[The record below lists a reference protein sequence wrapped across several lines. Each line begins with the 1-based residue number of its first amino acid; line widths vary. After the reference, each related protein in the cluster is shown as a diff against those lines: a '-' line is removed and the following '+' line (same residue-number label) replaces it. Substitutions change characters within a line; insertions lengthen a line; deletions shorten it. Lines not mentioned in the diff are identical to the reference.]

1 MQFLHVFPGQCRP
14 GPSLPCG
21 SPPLSLASMYV
32 VPGEAAAA
40 GDRPRVDEL
49 LAADPPPAAAD
60 IDEAFWQACHG
71 GQRTMAEY
79 LLGHGASISATPGN
93 SDSTPLQAAAEVD
106 TWHQALV
113 DWLRGH
119 GAAGA

>member
-1 MQFLHVFPGQCRP
+1 MYCPGRRPRP
-14 GPSLPCG
+14 GTTRG
-21 SPPLSLASMYV
+21 
-32 VPGEAAAA
+32 
-40 GDRPRVDEL
+40 VDEL

-60 IDEAFWQACHG
+60 IDEAFWRACHG

-79 LLGHGASISATPGN
+79 LLAHGASINATLSY
-93 SDSTPLQAAAEVD
+93 SDSAPLQAAAEVD

-119 GAAGA
+119 GAAGT